1 MNIRS
6 TIRYVEDDYDDVM
19 IISYAFQ
26 KYADQL
32 NVIDAKDG
40 SEALRILKVMSVDD
54 KLRVL
59 L

>member
-1 MNIRS
+1 
-6 TIRYVEDDYDDVM
+6 M